1 MEPTISVMILG
12 GDRVFAE
19 ALEAVLAAEE
29 GLRLRAASATPAE
42 TDDPPSILLIDA
54 SSDPAAA
61 LALTWSARERFPEA
75 QVVILGLQREDEGV
89 LEFIEAGAA
98 AYLLQ
103 SASPAQLIEA
113 LHFLRE
119 GQVHSS
125 PRIAAAVVERIA
137 ALEKERKPV
146 PPPQGWEPLTERER
160 EILELVAQG
169 RSNADITAQLVV
181 SPKTVRNHVSN
192 IFSKLQV
199 RDRSEAI
206 VRAREAGMG
215 GSDAAGRGSRPG
227 PPSR

>member
-29 GLRLRAASATPAE
+29 GLRLRAASATPAD

-146 PPPQGWEPLTERER
+146 PSPQGWEPLTAREL
-160 EILELVAQG
+160 EILELMARG
-169 RSNADITAQLVV
+169 LRNKEIAHSLHITVQ
-181 SPKTVRNHVSN
+181 TVKNHVHN
-192 IFSKLQV
+192 VLEKLRVHRRRDAV
-199 RDRSEAI
+199 RLAYELGLL
-206 VRAREAGMG
+206 REPQEPL
-215 GSDAAGRGSRPG
+215 DLF
-227 PPSR
+227 

>member
-1 MEPTISVMILG
+1 VEPTISVMILG

-146 PPPQGWEPLTERER
+146 PSPQGWEPLTAREL
-160 EILELVAQG
+160 EILELMARG
-169 RSNADITAQLVV
+169 LRNKEIAHSLHITVQ
-181 SPKTVRNHVSN
+181 TVKNHVHN
-192 IFSKLQV
+192 VLEKLRVHRRRDAV
-199 RDRSEAI
+199 RLAYELDLL
-206 VRAREAGMG
+206 REPQEPL
-215 GSDAAGRGSRPG
+215 DLF
-227 PPSR
+227 

>member
-1 MEPTISVMILG
+1 VEPTISVMILG

-160 EILELVAQG
+160 EILALMARGLRNKEIAHSLH
-169 RSNADITAQLVV
+169 ITVQ
-181 SPKTVRNHVSN
+181 TVKNHVHN
-192 IFSKLQV
+192 VLEKLRVHRRRDAV
-199 RDRSEAI
+199 RLAYELGLL
-206 VRAREAGMG
+206 REPQEPL
-215 GSDAAGRGSRPG
+215 DLF
-227 PPSR
+227 

>member
-1 MEPTISVMILG
+1 MEPTISVVILG

-29 GLRLRAASATPAE
+29 GLRLRAAPAE
-42 TDDPPSILLIDA
+42 ALETDEPPTIVLIDA
-54 SSDPAAA
+54 SLDPAAA

-75 QVVILGLQREDEGV
+75 QVVILGLLREDESV

-113 LHFLRE
+113 LRFLRE
-119 GQVHSS
+119 GQVLSS

-146 PPPQGWEPLTERER
+146 PAPEGREPLTAREL
-160 EILELVAQG
+160 EILSLMARGLRNKEIA
-169 RSNADITAQLVV
+169 RSLHITVQ
-181 SPKTVRNHVSN
+181 TVKNHVHN
-192 IFSKLQV
+192 VLEKLRVHRRRDAV
-199 RDRSEAI
+199 RLAYELGLL
-206 VRAREAGMG
+206 REPQEPL
-215 GSDAAGRGSRPG
+215 DLF
-227 PPSR
+227 

>member
-29 GLRLRAASATPAE
+29 GLRLRAAPANPAD

-75 QVVILGLQREDEGV
+75 QIMILGLQSEDESV

-146 PPPQGWEPLTERER
+146 PLPQGREPLTAREL
-160 EILELVAQG
+160 EILTLMARGLRNKEIA
-169 RSNADITAQLVV
+169 RSLHITVQ
-181 SPKTVRNHVSN
+181 TVKNHVHN
-192 IFSKLQV
+192 VLEKLRVHRRRDAV
-199 RDRSEAI
+199 RLAYE
-206 VRAREAGMG
+206 MG
-215 GSDAAGRGSRPG
+215 LLQEPQEPLDLF
-227 PPSR
+227 

>member
-1 MEPTISVMILG
+1 VEPSIAVMILG

-29 GLRLRAASATPAE
+29 GLRLRAASASAPAPSD
-42 TDDPPSILLIDA
+42 TDDPPAIILIDA
-54 SSDPAAA
+54 SFDPAGA

-75 QVVILGLQREDEGV
+75 QVVILGLQREDESV

-113 LHFLRE
+113 LRFLRE

-146 PPPQGWEPLTERER
+146 PARQACEPLTTREL
-160 EILELVAQG
+160 EILALLARGLRNKEIAHSLH
-169 RSNADITAQLVV
+169 ITVQ
-181 SPKTVRNHVSN
+181 TVKNHVHN
-192 IFSKLQV
+192 VLEKLRVHRRRDAV
-199 RDRSEAI
+199 RLAYELGLL
-206 VRAREAGMG
+206 REPQEPL
-215 GSDAAGRGSRPG
+215 DLF
-227 PPSR
+227 

>member
-29 GLRLRAASATPAE
+29 GLRLRIAPAAP
-42 TDDPPSILLIDA
+42 DDPGDPPQIILIDA
-54 SSDPAAA
+54 SFDPAAA
-61 LALTWSARERFPEA
+61 LSLTWSARERFPEA
-75 QVVILGLQREDEGV
+75 QVVILGLEREDESV

-113 LHFLRE
+113 LRFLRE

-146 PPPQGWEPLTERER
+146 PAPEDWEPLTAREL
-160 EILELVAQG
+160 EILSLMARGLRNKEIAHKL
-169 RSNADITAQLVV
+169 DITVQ
-181 SPKTVRNHVSN
+181 TVKNHVHN
-192 IFSKLQV
+192 VLEKLRVHRRRDAV
-199 RDRSEAI
+199 RLAYELGLL
-206 VRAREAGMG
+206 RE
-215 GSDAAGRGSRPG
+215 PQE
-227 PPSR
+227 PPLDLF

>member
-160 EILELVAQG
+160 EILALMARGLRNKEIAHSLH
-169 RSNADITAQLVV
+169 ITVQ
-181 SPKTVRNHVSN
+181 TVKNHVHN
-192 IFSKLQV
+192 VLEKLRVHRRRDAV
-199 RDRSEAI
+199 RLAYELGLL
-206 VRAREAGMG
+206 REPQEPL
-215 GSDAAGRGSRPG
+215 DLF
-227 PPSR
+227 